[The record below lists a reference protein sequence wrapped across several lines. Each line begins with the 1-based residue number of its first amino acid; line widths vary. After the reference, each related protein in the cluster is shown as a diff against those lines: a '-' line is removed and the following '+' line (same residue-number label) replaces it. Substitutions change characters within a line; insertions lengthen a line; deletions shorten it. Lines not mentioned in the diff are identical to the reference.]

1 MSDLRVAVDA
11 SRVRSGGGV
20 AHLVGILDIDEP
32 AIFGI
37 KEIHVWAYQ
46 ALLDALPAK
55 PWLIKHH
62 PPETEMNLLRQVVW
76 QAFRLEREIQ
86 AAGCHILFTAD
97 ASTFCRF
104 KPMVVLSQNMLPY
117 DDGMV
122 KVFGLSKNRL
132 QQNFIYQVQKR
143 AFSFAQGVV
152 FLTKHAATQ
161 IQKHTGRLADF
172 KVINHGVN
180 EVFKK
185 TTPHTEWPAQSQ
197 RAIRCIYVSPIWEYK
212 FQWVVVRAIKQLR
225 DKGYNVNLAIVGGG
239 GARAKKMLSQQI
251 ATSDP
256 NGQFVTVDEFLP
268 HNEIPHLIAQSDV
281 FVFASGCETFGIS
294 LLEAMTIGVPIASSD
309 RSSLPET
316 LRDGGVYF
324 DPENDDSIASA
335 IEQLIIHP
343 TLRVAKSQR
352 AKALSAE
359 YSWQRCADETWRYV
373 AHTYDRYTG
382 RAV

>member
-1 MSDLRVAVDA
+1 M
-11 SRVRSGGGV
+11 
-20 AHLVGILDIDEP
+20 
-32 AIFGI
+32 
-37 KEIHVWAYQ
+37 
-46 ALLDALPAK
+46 
-55 PWLIKHH
+55 
-62 PPETEMNLLRQVVW
+62 
-76 QAFRLEREIQ
+76 
-86 AAGCHILFTAD
+86 
-97 ASTFCRF
+97 
-104 KPMVVLSQNMLPY
+104 
-117 DDGMV
+117 
-122 KVFGLSKNRL
+122 
-132 QQNFIYQVQKR
+132 
-143 AFSFAQGVV
+143 
-152 FLTKHAATQ
+152 
-161 IQKHTGRLADF
+161 
-172 KVINHGVN
+172 
-180 EVFKK
+180 
-185 TTPHTEWPAQSQ
+185 
-197 RAIRCIYVSPIWEYK
+197 
-212 FQWVVVRAIKQLR
+212 VRAIKQLR

-268 HNEIPHLIAQSDV
+268 HNEIPQLIAQSDV

-294 LLEAMTIGVPIASSD
+294 LLEAMAIGVPIASSD

-382 RAV
+382 RTA